1 MTLYNIIMIRDK
13 LYNIQFLSVCLIF
26 DLQVYYIVVD

>member
-1 MTLYNIIMIRDK
+1 MTLYNIIMIRDHF
-13 LYNIQFLSVCLIF
+13 YNILFLSVCLRS